1 MKKIILILTLGLIA
15 MFSNAQSPNQV
26 TTFAGVTSTNMQTV
40 YLAVTS
46 AKPITMD
53 YAINLTV
60 IPTNVSGTATV
71 ACMPQGSLDGTTY
84 FDLQASTDNVNTAG
98 TPANKYYNYT
108 NAYWRYYRL
117 KLVSSGTGV
126 TSFSGSLSIKK

>member
-1 MKKIILILTLGLIA
+1 MKKFILILILGLIA
-15 MFSNAQSPNQV
+15 FMSNAQTPNQI
-26 TTFAGVTSTNMQTV
+26 TSFAGVTATNAQTV

-46 AKPITMD
+46 AKPITMN

-71 ACMPQGSLDGTTY
+71 TCMPQGSLDGTIY
-84 FDLQASTDNVNTAG
+84 FDLQASADNVNNAG
-98 TPANKYYNYT
+98 TPANKYYNY
-108 NAYWRYYRL
+108 AASYWRYYKL

-126 TSFSGSLSIKK
+126 TSFTGSLVIKQ